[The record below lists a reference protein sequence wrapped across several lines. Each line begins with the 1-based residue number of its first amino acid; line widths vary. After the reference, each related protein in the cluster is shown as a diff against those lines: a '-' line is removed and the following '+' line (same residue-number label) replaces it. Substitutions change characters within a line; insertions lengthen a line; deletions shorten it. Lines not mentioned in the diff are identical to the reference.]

1 MTRVLR
7 TVCVLTLATAG
18 CAKRAADEGKRP
30 VEKAAPAAPAPP
42 PSAAN
47 ARAPSEKPSVKARDL
62 CRGER
67 IPSDQHY
74 AAPGL
79 CAVAVA
85 TGQGELRDIDFTP
98 NGDLVGVRK
107 NGAIVRYRDVN
118 QNGVFDGDGQ
128 EIAEWAS
135 TGGNGHNC
143 TFADDFLYCGSKDG
157 IVRFRYGDGNA
168 DGNVKRDP
176 GVEVVTGMPASGDHP
191 HHTVRAVDG
200 MLYVAL
206 GSSDNSI
213 DPMPRDYDRER
224 AVVKR
229 FRIADFAGEKPVGWK
244 DGELVVVGIRS
255 ATAMVQGPKGRLY
268 AAIDGLDDVHYA
280 DVDVH
285 EDNPGELL
293 VSLEKGKRYG
303 FPFCFHAARI
313 VRDGAVVP
321 PGTPLRADVKKK
333 LGGLAKSNKDDAWC
347 AANVD
352 RPLSFF
358 QAHTSVLDLE
368 HVPATSTGLPARYAG
383 GLLAA
388 LHGSSNREQPT
399 GHKVVWLP
407 LDADGNPPMPTSTAT
422 ETTYPYEVVFGGGKA
437 GAPKDGQWSWKGARG
452 GETMVRPVGLAI
464 SPLDGALYVS
474 SDNAPV
480 GLGLS
485 LGKNEG
491 AIYRI
496 AMER

>member
-1 MTRVLR
+1 MTSARR
-7 TVCVLTLATAG
+7 TFFILTLVTTG
-18 CAKRAADEGKRP
+18 CDKRAIDEGKRP
-30 VEKAAPAAPAPP
+30 VERAAPAAPTGPTSAPE
-42 PSAAN
+42 
-47 ARAPSEKPSVKARDL
+47 ARAPESEKPSVKARDL

-67 IPSDQHY
+67 LPADLHY
-74 AAPGL
+74 VPPGL

-107 NGAIVRYRDVN
+107 NGAVVRYRDVN
-118 QNGVFDGDGQ
+118 QNGVFDGDGG
-128 EIAEWAS
+128 EIIEWAS

-143 TFADDFLYCGSKDG
+143 TFADDFLYCGSKNG

-168 DGNVKRDP
+168 RPDP
-176 GVEVVTGMPASGDHP
+176 GEEVVSGMASSGNSPVHSA
-191 HHTVRAVDG
+191 RAVDG

-206 GSSDNSI
+206 GSSDNSV
-213 DPMPRDYDRER
+213 DPMPHDYDRER

-229 FRIADFAGEKPVGWK
+229 FRIADFADKKPIAWK
-244 DGELVVVGIRS
+244 DGELVVTGVRS
-255 ATAMVQGPKGRLY
+255 ATAMGRGPKGRLY
-268 AAIDGLDDVHYA
+268 AAINNLDDVHYA

-285 EDNPGELL
+285 EDNPGEIL

-303 FPFCFHAARI
+303 YPFCFHAARI

-321 PGTPLRADVKKK
+321 PGTPLHADVKTK
-333 LGGLAKSNKDDAWC
+333 LGGLARSNKDDAWC

-358 QAHTSVLDLE
+358 QAHTAVLDLE

-388 LHGSSNREQPT
+388 MHGSRNREQPT
-399 GHKVVWLP
+399 GYKIVWLP
-407 LDADGNPPMPTSTAT
+407 LDADGNPPMPTSATT
-422 ETTYPYEVVFGGGKA
+422 ETRYPYEVVFGGGKA
-437 GAPKDGQWSWKGARG
+437 GVARDGQWSWKGENG

-464 SPLDGALYVS
+464 SPMDGALYVS

-480 GLGLS
+480 GSAIS

-496 AMER
+496 AMQR